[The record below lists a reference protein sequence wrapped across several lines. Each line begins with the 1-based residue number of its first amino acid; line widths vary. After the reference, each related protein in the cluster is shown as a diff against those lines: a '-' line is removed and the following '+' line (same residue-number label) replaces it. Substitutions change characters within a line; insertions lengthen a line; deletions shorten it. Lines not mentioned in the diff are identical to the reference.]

1 MVYSSIPILYSQCV
15 KGARVVRVLLI
26 DSRCIKEW
34 RSCYEIISRKIVILK
49 TSLATNLILLQ
60 RIRQIQIQSNILAPM
75 NYNPMMF
82 HFDHFFH
89 LAEISLHKCTT
100 LSFYVSTYQDQQQ
113 KTKWINQLKLSLID
127 HFNLIIMYFAHT

>member
-1 MVYSSIPILYSQCV
+1 MFSSCAFPTCTCRVYYTRNLNDIYY
-15 KGARVVRVLLI
+15 
-26 DSRCIKEW
+26 IKER
-34 RSCYEIISRKIVILK
+34 RSCYETISRKTVILK
-49 TSLATNLILLQ
+49 TSLATSLILLQ
-60 RIRQIQIQSNILAPM
+60 RIRQIQFQSNILPPM
-75 NYNPMMF
+75 NYNPMIMF

-127 HFNLIIMYFAHT
+127 QFNLIIMSFAHT